1 MHVEKPFRATPKTI
15 YMHTFVPHDI
25 LRAGAQTRRRRA
37 TGGKPPRVSPK
48 ALYTHINVP
57 PEILRARECRPTYM
71 TKPPTAHAVRIA
83 MRIRAKNY
91 SLTAPAVSPLTIY
104 LTRKKYRTTIG
115 TATNT
120 EPAAKRANSVSPRLI
135 SPTATV

>member
-1 MHVEKPFRATPKTI
+1 MYRTI
-15 YMHTFVPHDI
+15 YYARARRREPRNAKDSIYAHCNRFTIYFA
-25 LRAGAQTRRRRA
+25 LRTAGAGA
-37 TGGKPPRVSPK
+37 V
-48 ALYTHINVP
+48 
-57 PEILRARECRPTYM
+57 RECRPTYM